1 MKGKTQRR
9 ETTSKYYF
17 LEKRIQLHAILE
29 FLGCKGRIMVNY
41 QNVFCSL
48 KISALRTYRG
58 SKPLIMLYLNHS
70 FPSTTAQILP
80 KLLQL
85 VMNMGKP

>member
-58 SKPLIMLYLNHS
+58 SKPLIRLYLNKSIIKKDIFTHTHEG
-70 FPSTTAQILP
+70 FNAL
-80 KLLQL
+80 
-85 VMNMGKP
+85 